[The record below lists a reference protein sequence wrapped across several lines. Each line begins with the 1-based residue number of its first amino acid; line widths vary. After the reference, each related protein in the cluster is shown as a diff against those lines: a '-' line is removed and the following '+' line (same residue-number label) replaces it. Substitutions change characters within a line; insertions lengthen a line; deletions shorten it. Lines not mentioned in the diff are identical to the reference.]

1 MNFHLSHT
9 LTQSL
14 GWTFLHSLWQGALVA
29 LLLAAI
35 LVPLQQKKA
44 QLRYGASVAA
54 LLLVFVAALSTFYY
68 YYTDKNGNRE
78 KMPLTITLS
87 TDNQTTSDQTLQL
100 NALDGDPASSVYII
114 EPTKSFSDYVKDYLP
129 MIVRFWLLGTVLLLL
144 RLLGGL
150 SYIAY
155 LRKTQISEIETNWQ
169 LRFQAI
175 LEQIGLKKA
184 VRLVESGLVKTPIVI
199 GYLKPMVLMPVGTIN
214 ALAPQQVEAILAHEL
229 AHILRND
236 FIVNILQYIVEA
248 IFYYHPAVWWISA
261 NIRTE
266 REHCCDDAAVMVC
279 GNSLTYAKAL
289 VALQEMTIHTPVF
302 ALSFA
307 GGKNKYQLLNRV
319 RRILNQPQNKSNL
332 MEKFTATCLLIA
344 GISILSLTNSSLD
357 PVYAATNS
365 IEAAYYP
372 VIEEFSRFDTLPDNT
387 IKTKKVMRIVEREN
401 NTEYDMLLEEGA
413 IKQLKVNGKLIEA
426 NDYDKYKE
434 KTDKF
439 IAKLSDDMP
448 MPMPSNMKPG
458 DKVRM
463 DRQKIVVDDNG
474 DKFEVEMQ
482 NGEVKSLIIND
493 KTIPAS
499 EYKKYQKKINKIKA
513 DLPAMPKMGDE
524 GYQEMQPFL
533 PEMPPVPPSP
543 PSTPALPGYD
553 VSTVRDANGNL
564 TINISQ
570 EDGEPMHIQIN
581 RGMSININGISFKAD
596 DLEDLN
602 LNFDNKTSLTCVSSK
617 KGRQVK
623 SIVQEAKSNQVCNT
637 APTTT
642 HSQSSTFSF
651 SYTSRNDDNDDKK
664 DSDEMSNET
673 DNNDEAEVSRIV
685 ANNRPQKQL
694 LRSIQQ
700 ELLNDNFISDQ
711 NDDFYIEIKEKC
723 LKINNRCFANSSPEQ
738 QKYRKLYERI
748 SGKKLNKTTS
758 WSYAREDGE
767 DTEEEG

>member
-35 LVPLQQKKA
+35 LVRLQQQKA
-44 QLRYGASVAA
+44 QLRYGISVGA
-54 LLLVFVAALSTFYY
+54 LLLVFVAAIGTFYY

-87 TDNQTTSDQTLQL
+87 ANNETSSDQTLQL
-100 NALDGDPASSVYII
+100 NGLQDSPSSSVYII
-114 EPTKSFSDYVKDYLP
+114 EPTKSFSDYIKDYLP
-129 MIVRFWLLGTVLLLL
+129 IIVRFWLLGTVLLLL

-155 LRKTQISEIETNWQ
+155 LRKTQISEIEVSWQ
-169 LRFQAI
+169 IRFQSI
-175 LEQIGLKKA
+175 LERIGLKKA

-214 ALAPQQVEAILAHEL
+214 ALSPQQVEAILAHEL

-236 FIVNILQYIVEA
+236 FIVNILQYIIEA

-266 REHCCDDAAVMVC
+266 REHCCDDAAVLVC

-289 VALQEMTIHTPVF
+289 VALQEMTVHTPVF

-307 GGKNKYQLLNRV
+307 GGKKKYQLLNRV

-332 MEKFTATCLLIA
+332 MEKLTATCLLIA
-344 GISILSLTNSSLD
+344 GILILSLTNSSLD
-357 PVYAATNS
+357 PVYAATNKS
-365 IEAAYYP
+365 NDVAYYP
-372 VIEEFSRFDTLPDNT
+372 IIEEFSRFDTLPDNT
-387 IKTKKVMRIVEREN
+387 IKRKKVLRIVEREN
-401 NTEYDMLLEEGA
+401 NTEYDMLIEEGA
-413 IKQLKVNGKLIEA
+413 IKQLKVNNKLIESK
-426 NDYDKYKE
+426 DYDKYKE

-439 IAKLSDDMP
+439 LANLPED

-463 DRQKIVVDDNG
+463 DRQKITVDDNG
-474 DKFEVEMQ
+474 EKIEVEMQ

-493 KTIPAS
+493 KIIPAS
-499 EYKKYQKKINKIKA
+499 KYKNYEKQIKKIKA
-513 DLPAMPKMGDE
+513 DLPALPKLGDD
-524 GYQEMQPFL
+524 GYQEMQPFS
-533 PEMPPVPPSP
+533 PEMPPAPPSP
-543 PSTPALPGYD
+543 PSVPALPGYD
-553 VSTVRDANGNL
+553 VSTVKDADGNL

-570 EDGEPMHIQIN
+570 EDGKPMHIKIN
-581 RGMSININGISFKAD
+581 RGMSVNINGIAFKAD
-596 DLEDLN
+596 ELEDFN
-602 LNFDNKTSLTCVSSK
+602 FNFDHNTSLACVTSK
-617 KGRQVK
+617 KGNQVK
-623 SIVQEAKSNQVCNT
+623 KGIQVNHKSNQASNT
-637 APTTT
+637 STTT

-651 SYTSRNDDNDDKK
+651 SYSSNDDDEDDKPE
-664 DSDEMSNET
+664 SDAIQSER
-673 DNNDEAEVSRIV
+673 DNNDESEMSRMV

-723 LKINNRCFANSSPEQ
+723 LKINNHCFVNSSPEQ
-738 QKYRKLYERI
+738 QKYRKLYERL

-767 DTEEEG
+767 DMEEEG

>member
-35 LVPLQQKKA
+35 LVRLQQQKA
-44 QLRYGASVAA
+44 QLRYGVSVGA
-54 LLLVFVAALSTFYY
+54 LLLVFVAAIGTFYY

-87 TDNQTTSDQTLQL
+87 ANNETSSDQTLQL
-100 NALDGDPASSVYII
+100 NGLQDSPSSSVYII
-114 EPTKSFSDYVKDYLP
+114 EPTKSFSDYIKDYLP
-129 MIVRFWLLGTVLLLL
+129 IIVRFWLLGTVLLLL

-155 LRKTQISEIETNWQ
+155 LRKTQISEIEVSWQ
-169 LRFQAI
+169 MRFQSI
-175 LEQIGLKKA
+175 LERIGLKKA

-214 ALAPQQVEAILAHEL
+214 ALSPQQVEAILAHEL

-236 FIVNILQYIVEA
+236 FIINILQYIIEA

-266 REHCCDDAAVMVC
+266 REHCCDDAAVLVC

-289 VALQEMTIHTPVF
+289 VALQEMTVHTPVL

-307 GGKNKYQLLNRV
+307 GGKKKYQLLNRV

-332 MEKFTATCLLIA
+332 MEKLTATCLLIA
-344 GISILSLTNSSLD
+344 GILILSLTNSSLD
-357 PVYAATNS
+357 PVYAATNKS
-365 IEAAYYP
+365 NDVAYYP
-372 VIEEFSRFDTLPDNT
+372 IVEEFSRFDTLPDNT
-387 IKTKKVMRIVEREN
+387 IKRKKVLRIVEREN
-401 NTEYDMLLEEGA
+401 NTEYDMLIEEGA
-413 IKQLKVNGKLIEA
+413 IKQLKVNNKLIESK
-426 NDYDKYKE
+426 DYDKYKE

-439 IAKLSDDMP
+439 LANLPED

-463 DRQKIVVDDNG
+463 DRQKITVDDNG
-474 DKFEVEMQ
+474 EKIEVEMQ

-493 KTIPAS
+493 KSIPAS
-499 EYKKYQKKINKIKA
+499 KYKNYEKQIKKIKA
-513 DLPAMPKMGDE
+513 DLPALPKLGDD
-524 GYQEMQPFL
+524 GYQEMQPFS
-533 PEMPPVPPSP
+533 PEMPPAPPSP
-543 PSTPALPGYD
+543 PSVPALPGYD
-553 VSTVRDANGNL
+553 VSTVKDADGNL

-570 EDGEPMHIQIN
+570 EDGKPMHIKIN
-581 RGMSININGISFKAD
+581 RGMSININGIAFKAD
-596 DLEDLN
+596 DLEGFN
-602 LNFDNKTSLTCVSSK
+602 LNFDHKTSLACATPK
-617 KGRQVK
+617 KRNQPTK
-623 SIVQEAKSNQVCNT
+623 IDLENKSNCVTNT
-637 APTTT
+637 TNST

-651 SYTSRNDDNDDKK
+651 SYTSSNDDDANTNEPEA
-664 DSDEMSNET
+664 SSNET
-673 DNNDEAEVSRIV
+673 DSNDEAEVSRIV

-723 LKINNRCFANSSPEQ
+723 LKINNHCFANSSPEQ
-738 QKYRKLYERI
+738 QKYRKLYERL
-748 SGKKLNKTTS
+748 SGKKLSKTTS

-767 DTEEEG
+767 DLEDEG